1 MRRRDAI
8 GVRASP
14 DDRAPVIVTAA
25 MDAAFL
31 ESVRAAMSSVRKPG
45 PHDTVCKDECVFC
58 FDTPFSRDGLYVN
71 LSTLRGV
78 GADHLRVDRARTGN
92 ALYLHQQFTKRKKP
106 KPDGE
111 ERGASEATETT
122 PTEMA
127 IGVEGGFAV
136 DDAENAYETEET
148 YALAIVSLRDDASAQ
163 AGIAIQ
169 STPYPNQELPFIV
182 CDAVDA
188 VIAHAGFH
196 SAAETTAWRE
206 ELKES
211 KYARELKQE
220 PASANF
226 PKISPDPTAWR
237 CAESGAD
244 SNLWLNLGD
253 GHIGSG
259 RQHWDGSG
267 GNGAALRHYQAM
279 KKEGKEFPLVVK
291 LGTITP
297 SGADVY
303 SYAPDED
310 DMVTDPLL
318 AEHLAHWGINVMAMQ
333 KTEKSMAE
341 LQIDLNK
348 GFEFDKITE
357 AGAELERVSGA
368 SRVGLKNTG
377 NTCYVNSVLQVLKEV
392 PNIDARYRGNAD
404 VLFETAPADPT
415 TDFPT
420 QFAKLFAALNTDR
433 YARDLENEDENLEI
447 PEIAPRMFKQLVG
460 KNHAEFSTGRQQ
472 DAVEYFQHLLEVMTR
487 AERNDVRDR
496 LGTKAQEREREEFV
510 LSAKQFEFDVE
521 EKVTCAVS
529 GAVRYVRRRENVLP
543 LEVPVDAAT
552 NAREIEAERERKRQR
567 TARADE
573 GATSLNEDEK
583 NDATDGVRP
592 VVPFDACLAQFA
604 ADETVE
610 DWFSTAT
617 GAKGAATRRSR
628 FATFPEVLPVQ
639 VRRYYVA
646 SDWTPKKLDALVPM
660 PETIDLGALRGVGLQ
675 PGETELPEAADT
687 TAAPV
692 PEISTETPAVPA
704 ELESAFE
711 PDPDVVAQLVGM
723 GFSENGSRRAAGAT
737 RNAGAE
743 PAMEWVFAHMEDPDF
758 NDPYVPA
765 TNAALT
771 GNSGAMPSPGA
782 DASAVAMLAA
792 MGFAEKHAAAA
803 LERSGGDVERAADWL
818 FSNADDLERA
828 VAEAEAQSGRGAGGG
843 AADAS
848 TLSGVASLD
857 ASPCVDGPATYEL
870 FGVVSHM
877 GGNTACGHYV
887 AHVKSRG
894 EWCIFNDER
903 VARSREPPLDMGYLY
918 FYRRAS

>member
-1 MRRRDAI
+1 
-8 GVRASP
+8 
-14 DDRAPVIVTAA
+14 

-92 ALYLHQQFTKRKKP
+92 ALYLHQKFTKRKKP

-148 YALAIVSLRDDASAQ
+148 YALAFVSLRDASEQDARSGSA
-163 AGIAIQ
+163 AGVVIQ

-196 SAAETTAWRE
+196 AATETTAWRE

-220 PASANF
+220 PASANNV
-226 PKISPDPTAWR
+226 ISPDPTAWR

-357 AGAELERVSGA
+357 AGAELEAVSDAG
-368 SRVGLKNTG
+368 RVGLKNMG

-392 PNIDARYRGNAD
+392 PSLDATYRGNATEI
-404 VLFETAPADPT
+404 FETAPADPT
-415 TDFPT
+415 ADFPT
-420 QFAKLFAALNTDR
+420 QFAKILAALNTDR
-433 YARDLENEDENLEI
+433 YARDGPEDLGV

-460 KNHAEFSTGRQQ
+460 KNHAEFSTARQQ
-472 DAVEYFQHLLEVMTR
+472 DAVEYFQHLLEVVAR
-487 AERNDVRDR
+487 AEREHGDR
-496 LGTKAQEREREEFV
+496 LGAKGAAASP
-510 LSAKQFEFDVE
+510 SAKLFEFDVE

-529 GAVRYVRRRENVLP
+529 GGVRYVRRRENVLP

-552 NAREIEAERERKRQR
+552 NAKAIEAERERKRQR
-567 TARADE
+567 TSANEEDPSNE
-573 GATSLNEDEK
+573 KDEDEK
-583 NDATDGVRP
+583 NGSLRP
-592 VVPFDACLAQFA
+592 VVPFDACLAKFA

-628 FATFPEVLPVQ
+628 FATFPEVLAVQ

-675 PGETELPEAADT
+675 PGETELPEAAD
-687 TAAPV
+687 AAAAAV
-692 PEISTETPAVPA
+692 PEIPTDAPAVPA

-711 PDPDVVAQLVGM
+711 PDPDIVAQLVGM

-765 TNAALT
+765 TGAALT
-771 GNSGAMPSPGA
+771 GNSGAMPSPGGGSAVA

-818 FSNADDLERA
+818 FSNADDLESA

-843 AADAS
+843 AADVS
-848 TLSGVASLD
+848 TLSGRASLD

-894 EWCIFNDER
+894 EWCIFNDAK
-903 VARSREPPLDMGYLY
+903 VALSREPPLDLGYLY
-918 FYRRAS
+918 FYRRA

>member
-1 MRRRDAI
+1 
-8 GVRASP
+8 
-14 DDRAPVIVTAA
+14 
-25 MDAAFL
+25 
-31 ESVRAAMSSVRKPG
+31 
-45 PHDTVCKDECVFC
+45 
-58 FDTPFSRDGLYVN
+58 
-71 LSTLRGV
+71 
-78 GADHLRVDRARTGN
+78 
-92 ALYLHQQFTKRKKP
+92 
-106 KPDGE
+106 
-111 ERGASEATETT
+111 
-122 PTEMA
+122 
-127 IGVEGGFAV
+127 
-136 DDAENAYETEET
+136 
-148 YALAIVSLRDDASAQ
+148 
-163 AGIAIQ
+163 
-169 STPYPNQELPFIV
+169 
-182 CDAVDA
+182 
-188 VIAHAGFH
+188 
-196 SAAETTAWRE
+196 
-206 ELKES
+206 
-211 KYARELKQE
+211 
-220 PASANF
+220 
-226 PKISPDPTAWR
+226 
-237 CAESGAD
+237 
-244 SNLWLNLGD
+244 
-253 GHIGSG
+253 
-259 RQHWDGSG
+259 
-267 GNGAALRHYQAM
+267 M

-377 NTCYVNSVLQVLKEV
+377 NTCYVNAVLQVLKEV
-392 PNIDARYRGNAD
+392 PNIDARYRGNAE

-415 TDFPT
+415 NDFPT

-433 YARDLENEDENLEI
+433 YARDLRNEDENLEI

-460 KNHAEFSTGRQQ
+460 KNHAEFSTSRQQ

-496 LGTKAQEREREEFV
+496 LGTQAREEREIV

-573 GATSLNEDEK
+573 GATSPNEDEK
-583 NDATDGVRP
+583 NDAADGVRP
-592 VVPFDACLAQFA
+592 VVPFDACLARFA

-660 PETIDLGALRGVGLQ
+660 PETIDPGALRGVGLQ
-675 PGETELPEAADT
+675 PGETELPEAAD
-687 TAAPV
+687 AAAAAV
-692 PEISTETPAVPA
+692 PEIPTDAPAVPA

-711 PDPDVVAQLVGM
+711 PDPDIVAQLVGM

-765 TNAALT
+765 TGAALT
-771 GNSGAMPSPGA
+771 GNSGAMPSPGGG
-782 DASAVAMLAA
+782 SAVA
-792 MGFAEKHAAAA
+792 
-803 LERSGGDVERAADWL
+803 D
-818 FSNADDLERA
+818 
-828 VAEAEAQSGRGAGGG
+828 AGGR
-843 AADAS
+843 DARRW
-848 TLSGVASLD
+848 V
-857 ASPCVDGPATYEL
+857 SPKAT
-870 FGVVSHM
+870 
-877 GGNTACGHYV
+877 
-887 AHVKSRG
+887 
-894 EWCIFNDER
+894 
-903 VARSREPPLDMGYLY
+903 P
-918 FYRRAS
+918 RRR

>member
-1 MRRRDAI
+1 
-8 GVRASP
+8 
-14 DDRAPVIVTAA
+14 

-78 GADHLRVDRARTGN
+78 GADHLRLDRARTGN
-92 ALYLHQQFTKRKKP
+92 ALYLHQKFTKRKKP
-106 KPDGE
+106 KPTDGN
-111 ERGASEATETT
+111 ERGVSEATETI

-148 YALAIVSLRDDASAQ
+148 YALAFVSLRDDASDASD
-163 AGIAIQ
+163 ARSGSATSITIQ

-188 VIAHAGFH
+188 IIAHAGFH

-206 ELKES
+206 EFKES

-220 PASANF
+220 PASANTM
-226 PKISPDPTAWR
+226 ISPDPTAWR

-415 TDFPT
+415 NDFPT

-487 AERNDVRDR
+487 AEQNDVCKNDR
-496 LGTKAQEREREEFV
+496 LGTKAREREREEFV
-510 LSAKQFEFDVE
+510 SSAKQFEFDVE

-567 TARADE
+567 TARANE
-573 GATSLNEDEK
+573 GATSSNEDEK
-583 NDATDGVRP
+583 NDAATDGVRP

-675 PGETELPEAADT
+675 PGETELPEMADT
-687 TAAPV
+687 TAAAV
-692 PEISTETPAVPA
+692 PENPTDAPAVPA

-711 PDPDVVAQLVGM
+711 PDPDIVAQLVGM

-765 TNAALT
+765 TGAALT

-818 FSNADDLERA
+818 FSNADDLESA

-848 TLSGVASLD
+848 TISGGASLD

>member
-1 MRRRDAI
+1 
-8 GVRASP
+8 
-14 DDRAPVIVTAA
+14 

-92 ALYLHQQFTKRKKP
+92 ALYLHQKFTKRKKP

-148 YALAIVSLRDDASAQ
+148 YALAFVSLRDASEQDARSGSA
-163 AGIAIQ
+163 AGVVIQ

-196 SAAETTAWRE
+196 AATETTAWRE

-220 PASANF
+220 PASANNV
-226 PKISPDPTAWR
+226 ISPDPTAWR

-377 NTCYVNSVLQVLKEV
+377 NTCYVNAVLQVLKEV
-392 PNIDARYRGNAD
+392 PNIDARYRGNAE

-415 TDFPT
+415 NDFPT

-433 YARDLENEDENLEI
+433 YARDLRNEDENLEI

-460 KNHAEFSTGRQQ
+460 KNPPSSARVTARRRGG
-472 DAVEYFQHLLEVMTR
+472 AQHLLEVMTR

-496 LGTKAQEREREEFV
+496 AGTQARRRGNRFV
-510 LSAKQFEFDVE
+510 SETVEFDVE
-521 EKVTCAVS
+521 E
-529 GAVRYVRRRENVLP
+529 GGVRGFRRRALRAP
-543 LEVPVDAAT
+543 
-552 NAREIEAERERKRQR
+552 ARERAPSGGSRGRRDEREEIEAERERKRQR
-567 TARADE
+567 TARAD
-573 GATSLNEDEK
+573 GAASRASEK
-583 NDATDGVRP
+583 RRADGVRRWFP
-592 VVPFDACLAQFA
+592 STRASPDSPPTKPWRTGSVPPPAQGRGDAPLALR
-604 ADETVE
+604 D
-610 DWFSTAT
+610 
-617 GAKGAATRRSR
+617 
-628 FATFPEVLPVQ
+628 
-639 VRRYYVA
+639 VRRCYRCRCAVLRRGTGRQEAGCARADARDDRPRGA
-646 SDWTPKKLDALVPM
+646 SGC
-660 PETIDLGALRGVGLQ
+660 GAR
-675 PGETELPEAADT
+675 PGETELPEAAD
-687 TAAPV
+687 AAAAAV
-692 PEISTETPAVPA
+692 PESRRTPRSTRQ
-704 ELESAFE
+704 LRSASSRI
-711 PDPDVVAQLVGM
+711 PTSSRSS
-723 GFSENGSRRAAGAT
+723 SEWGSANGSRRAGRRGT
-737 RNAGAE
+737 
-743 PAMEWVFAHMEDPDF
+743 PA
-758 NDPYVPA
+758 
-765 TNAALT
+765 
-771 GNSGAMPSPGA
+771 PSPRWSGC
-782 DASAVAMLAA
+782 SRTWRTPTSTAV
-792 MGFAEKHAAAA
+792 
-803 LERSGGDVERAADWL
+803 RSRD
-818 FSNADDLERA
+818 
-828 VAEAEAQSGRGAGGG
+828 GRGSDGKLRRHALRE
-843 AADAS
+843 AA
-848 TLSGVASLD
+848 
-857 ASPCVDGPATYEL
+857 
-870 FGVVSHM
+870 
-877 GGNTACGHYV
+877 
-887 AHVKSRG
+887 R
-894 EWCIFNDER
+894 
-903 VARSREPPLDMGYLY
+903 RSRTP
-918 FYRRAS
+918 RRSRCSPR